1 MANLARWDPFQDLL
15 AIQDEMNQLFGQA
28 TGQGGRTTGG
38 EAGTGTR
45 AWAPALDIAERN
57 DAYVVTVE
65 VPGIK
70 PEQLDITLENGA
82 LTISGERRFETEIK
96 EEQYHRIERRYG
108 AFRRSITLPDRV
120 KADAVEASFEDGLLQ
135 VVVPKAEEA
144 KPKRIGVRAGRPSV
158 EGTSSTG

>member
-15 AIQDEMNQLFGQA
+15 AIQDEMNQLFGQVM
-28 TGQGGRTTGG
+28 GQGGRAKAG
-38 EAGTGTR
+38 EAGTR

-70 PEQLDITLENGA
+70 PEELNITLENGV
-82 LTISGERRFETEIK
+82 LTISGERRFEAETK
-96 EEQYHRIERRYG
+96 EQQFHRIERRYG
-108 AFRRSITLPDRV
+108 AFRRSVTLPDRV

-144 KPKRIGVRAGRPSV
+144 KPKRIEIRAGRPSV

>member
-15 AIQDEMNQLFGQA
+15 AIQDEMNQLFGQVM
-28 TGQGGRTTGG
+28 GQGSRAK
-38 EAGTGTR
+38 EAGAR

-65 VPGIK
+65 VPGVK
-70 PEQLDITLENGA
+70 PEELNITLENGV
-82 LTISGERRFETEIK
+82 LTISGERRFETETK
-96 EEQYHRIERRYG
+96 EEQFHRIERRYG
-108 AFRRSITLPDRV
+108 AFRRSVTLPDRV
-120 KADAVEASFEDGLLQ
+120 TADAVEASFEDGLLQ

-144 KPKRIGVRAGRPSV
+144 KPKRIEIRAGRPSV

>member
-38 EAGTGTR
+38 EAGTR

-144 KPKRIGVRAGRPSV
+144 KPKRIEVRAGRPSV